1 MIDEVISRVNNLPR
15 VGSVEELK
23 KMLENSGWAY
33 GRSRGIYLA
42 DELAVEADLAV
53 NSAPV
58 AEKAKMSEAEGSID
72 YSTTNVQVEGVDE
85 ADVVKTDGKYIYQ
98 INNNRVVVI
107 KAYDTVAGNAYSASG
122 MKIESMLNFDDDSFY
137 PRNYMWTV
145 IIWLP

>member
-1 MIDEVISRVNNLPR
+1 
-15 VGSVEELK
+15 
-23 KMLENSGWAY
+23 
-33 GRSRGIYLA
+33 
-42 DELAVEADLAV
+42 
-53 NSAPV
+53 
-58 AEKAKMSEAEGSID
+58 MSEAEGSID

-122 MKIESMLNFDDDSFY
+122 MKIESMLNLMMTVFI